1 MSESVRISDRYE
13 VEAVLG
19 SGASGTVSL
28 AHDLATGEKVAIK
41 KIHQGGSAG
50 SKVALHEI
58 SAILGLNHHRIVR
71 CLDFCYLGSEG
82 LYIVY
87 ELVSGGTLR
96 KLIEEKP
103 RWETTEALQCV
114 RQILEGL
121 AYLHSNELIH
131 CDLKPENIFCS
142 KTAEGIVYKIGDLGV
157 SHTVA
162 QIQSHPNVAGTP
174 AYQSPERPR
183 NPFGPNSDLYSLG
196 IILYEMLVG
205 RLPYMGSAAEIAR
218 AHARMKPDVSTLA
231 DPRLRDLINTLLEK
245 DPRFRVTYAEEVIR
259 MVDSILASPASLG
272 IALRPNEVRGTM
284 APFPLNGL
292 STIWEVPLR
301 PDHCHAL
308 LTPAGVPILAVE
320 HEGRLSLFDG
330 PTGNPLNF
338 AVPSVGMAVQP
349 CGASVLAYSTK
360 TRVCALD
367 MARGQEET
375 LLSDAP
381 RVFGL
386 HYVPQP
392 RLLVWA
398 DSREVRYIEFT
409 TARAGSFHCPNFG
422 LNTFV
427 RGDSLGAVL
436 YASGPVNPRIH
447 IAVVGDTSTPGYVDL
462 QGPVVGLSQG
472 VDGCYLILTLSSSHS
487 ERFVLEHLD
496 IKDGS
501 RQTELLP
508 GDIESYSFAGGD
520 LILLFKD
527 GSLMRC
533 RHECSP
539 AYLFPAPR
547 SESPRLIAA
556 TPGGNFLF
564 VVVEER
570 NRTRVHLFA
579 QTP

>member
-1 MSESVRISDRYE
+1 MGETTRISDRYE

-50 SKVALHEI
+50 SKLALHEV
-58 SAILGLNHHRIVR
+58 SAILGLSHPRIVR
-71 CLDFCYLGSEG
+71 CLDFCYLGAEG

-87 ELVSGGTLR
+87 EFVPGGTLG

-103 RWETTEALQCV
+103 RWETKEALLCV

-121 AYLHSNELIH
+121 AYLHSNDLVH
-131 CDLKPENIFCS
+131 CDLKPENIFCTPGPEG
-142 KTAEGIVYKIGDLGV
+142 TAYKIGDLGV
-157 SHTVA
+157 AHTVT
-162 QIQSHPNVAGTP
+162 QIAAHPNVAGTP

-183 NPFGPNSDLYSLG
+183 NPFGSNSDLYSLG
-196 IILYEMLVG
+196 IILYELVVG
-205 RLPYMGSAAEIAR
+205 RLPFLGNPTEIAR
-218 AHARMKPDVSTLA
+218 AHARTKPDVSTLA

-245 DPRFRVTYAEEVIR
+245 DPRFRVASAEEVIR
-259 MVDSILASPASLG
+259 MVDAILATPAAL
-272 IALRPNEVRGTM
+272 AVTLRPSELRGSS
-284 APFPLNGL
+284 APFPPTGL
-292 STIWEVPLR
+292 SNIWEMPVR

-308 LTPAGVPILAVE
+308 LTPAGVPVLAVE
-320 HEGRLSLFDG
+320 HGGRLSLFDG
-330 PTGNPLNF
+330 LTGNPLSF
-338 AVPSVGMAVQP
+338 AVPSVGMAVQA
-349 CGASVLAYSTK
+349 CGPGFLAYSTK

-367 MARGQEET
+367 LARGQEET

-381 RVFGL
+381 RVFGV
-386 HYVPQP
+386 HYVPGP

-427 RGDSLGAVL
+427 RGDSLGAVV
-436 YASGPVNPRIH
+436 YASGPVNPRLH
-447 IAVVGDTSTPGYVDL
+447 IAVVGETSTPGYIEL

-472 VDGCYLILTLSSSHS
+472 DHGKYLILTLSTSDS
-487 ERFVLEHLD
+487 ERFVLERLD
-496 IKDGS
+496 IKDGTRS
-501 RQTELLP
+501 TELLP
-508 GDIESYSFAGGD
+508 SDIEAFSFAEGD
-520 LILLFKD
+520 LILLFKSGAVTCCRFD
-527 GSLMRC
+527 GS
-533 RHECSP
+533 P
-539 AYLFPAPR
+539 TYLLPAPR
-547 SESPRLIAA
+547 SESPRLVAA